1 MPSAGNH
8 PQPLLVTGASGF
20 LGWHLC
26 RLATSEWSVYG
37 VGCRHRVTV
46 DGVTPVTGDLT
57 DSTVLATLFDRIRPG
72 AVIHAAA
79 ASDPAF
85 CERHVD
91 EARRIN
97 ITATESLAGQCAR
110 SKIPFVFT
118 STDLVFD
125 GTRPP
130 YGEEDATTP
139 ISAYGR
145 QKAEAEQRVMA
156 CFPKAL
162 ICRLPLMIGLSGG
175 FRCTFSFKML
185 KAFEAGT
192 PIDLFM
198 DEFRTPVDGQN
209 VAAGIL
215 TVMGKTSGILNLGGR
230 RRISRYE
237 MGRRLAAIMKRKDAS
252 IRPVSITEA
261 ASATPRSPDVSLN
274 SQRAYHLGYDPADL
288 DLSLERMV
296 NAFRKDRS

>member
-1 MPSAGNH
+1 MSSAGNP
-8 PQPLLVTGASGF
+8 PQRLLVTGASGF

-26 RLATSEWSVYG
+26 RLAASEWSVYG

-46 DGVTPVTGDLT
+46 DGATPVMGDLT
-57 DSTVLATLFDRIRPG
+57 DSDFLATLFIHIRPG

-85 CERHVD
+85 CERHAD

-97 ITATESLAGQCAR
+97 VTATERLAEQCAR

-130 YGEEDATTP
+130 YAEDDATTP

-145 QKAEAEQRVMA
+145 QKAEAEQRAMA
-156 CFPKAL
+156 CWPRAL

-175 FRCTFSFKML
+175 FRGTFSFKML

-192 PIDLFM
+192 SIDLFM

-209 VAAGIL
+209 AAAGIL
-215 TVMGKTSGILNLGGR
+215 SVMGKTSGILNLGGR
-230 RRISRYE
+230 RRVSRYE
-237 MGRRLAAIMKRKDAS
+237 MGRRLAAIMKCKNAD
-252 IRPVSITEA
+252 IRPVSITDLAAA
-261 ASATPRSPDVSLN
+261 ASRPPDVSLN
-274 SQRAYHLGYDPADL
+274 SQRAHRLGYAPADL
-288 DLSLERMV
+288 DRSLERMV
-296 NAFRKDRS
+296 NTFRKGRS

>member
-1 MPSAGNH
+1 MSSAGNH
-8 PQPLLVTGASGF
+8 PRRLLITGASGF

-26 RLATSEWSVYG
+26 RLAASEWSVYG

-46 DGVTPVTGDLT
+46 YDATPVTGDLT
-57 DSTVLATLFDRIRPG
+57 DSDVMATLFDRIRPQ

-85 CERHVD
+85 CERHID

-97 ITATESLAGQCAR
+97 VTATESLAGQCAR
-110 SKIPFVFT
+110 WKIPFVFT

-130 YGEEDATTP
+130 YAEDDATTP
-139 ISAYGR
+139 IAAYGR
-145 QKAEAEQRVMA
+145 QKVEAEQRVMA
-156 CFPKAL
+156 CWPKAL

-175 FRCTFSFKML
+175 FRGNFSFEML
-185 KAFEAGT
+185 KAIETGT
-192 PIDLFM
+192 SMNLFA
-198 DEFRTPVDGQN
+198 DEFRTPVDGQSA
-209 VAAGIL
+209 AAGIL

-237 MGRRLAAIMKRKDAS
+237 MGRRLAVIMECKDAN
-252 IRPVSITEA
+252 IRPVSIREVA
-261 ASATPRSPDVSLN
+261 AAAPRSPDVSLN
-274 SQRAYHLGYDPADL
+274 SQRAYRLGYDPADL
-288 DLSLERMV
+288 DLTLERMV
-296 NAFRKDRS
+296 NTFRKGQP